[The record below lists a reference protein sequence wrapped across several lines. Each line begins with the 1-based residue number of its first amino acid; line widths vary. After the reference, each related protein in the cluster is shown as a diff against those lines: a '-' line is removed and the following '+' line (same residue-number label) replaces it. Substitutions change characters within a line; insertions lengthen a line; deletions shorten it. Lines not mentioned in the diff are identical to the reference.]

1 MEITQA
7 GHDRVHVV
15 GSAQIR
21 LPRAILWL
29 DSLMLALLA
38 LIAPCKADVSQIRWQ
53 ALPPLPDA
61 MGLAAG
67 FAGVSNGALIVAG
80 GANFWFFG
88 DVSGWI
94 YDIAG
99 RRSSFPQ

>member
-67 FAGVSNGALIVAG
+67 FAGVSNGAWIVAG
-80 GANFWFFG
+80 GANFAQGLLW
-88 DVSGWI
+88 
-94 YDIAG
+94 
-99 RRSSFPQ
+99 